1 MKKITPFLWF
11 NNNANEAASFY
22 VSIFKNSKIIESNPM
37 TVLFELEGEEFV
49 ALNGGPQYTF
59 NPAIS
64 FVINCETQE
73 DIDYYWEKLGAGGEY
88 QQCGW
93 LKDMY
98 GISWQVIPTSLPSM
112 LTSED
117 QVKAKRVMTK
127 MLQMKKIELD
137 ILEKAFIEA

>member
-73 DIDYYWEKLGAGGEY
+73 DIDYYWEKLGASGEY

-112 LTSED
+112 LTLFLKT
-117 QVKAKRVMTK
+117 QR
-127 MLQMKKIELD
+127 LLNQIQ
-137 ILEKAFIEA
+137 